1 MIFVIELFGAVIVRP
16 ASLTIRLT
24 GNMNG
29 DHEVLG
35 VAYQLSNEFLGFD
48 IGLPIAALGLGTFVA
63 FLQAFV
69 FTLLS
74 IVYVVL
80 SMPHDDEHH

>member
-1 MIFVIELFGAVIVRP
+1 M
-16 ASLTIRLT
+16 SLTIRLT
-24 GNMNG
+24 GNING
-29 DHEVLG
+29 DHQVLG
-35 VAYQLSNEFLGFD
+35 VAYTLSEAIMGL
-48 IGLPIAALGLGTFVA
+48 GLPVAALGLGMFVA

-80 SMPHDDEHH
+80 SASHGDDH